1 MKQQLLIL
9 SVASVLAFTKANA
22 QTADLDQAPVTVI
35 QQAASDRQLSHNATQ
50 AKGYPN
56 STLSGCTAANMC
68 PQITTN
74 TGNVR
79 GYYFVAPVSFVLC
92 GLLVPTD
99 ASTGPQSIAVVR
111 FHTMLPPAY
120 PSITNDFDSLFY
132 VASDTGLVTPVS
144 CNILINA
151 GDSIG
156 IYGARS
162 TSTICSYGSPVCQTT
177 ILGDT
182 VTLTRSGMQ
191 FPLYN
196 QQMHDVWS
204 EAASDISRVIMYV
217 DAAPNSVKENKDVL
231 LSIAPNPSNGV
242 IAVKAAANHP
252 FAASDKLEIYNIM
265 GSKVYESNG
274 NIPSSINLSEQA
286 GGVYFV
292 TLHSGNTAVTKKII
306 INK

>member
-1 MKQQLLIL
+1 MKKQLCIL
-9 SVASVLAFTKANA
+9 SVVSALAFNGAIA
-22 QTADLDQAPVTVI
+22 QTADLDQAPVTIV
-35 QQAASDRQLSHNATQ
+35 QQSASNKHITRSAVQKS
-50 AKGYPN
+50 YPN
-56 STLSGCTAANMC
+56 STLSGCTAAPMC
-68 PQITTN
+68 PQISSN
-74 TGNVR
+74 SGSVR

-99 ASTGPQSIAVVR
+99 LSTDPQSIEVLQ
-111 FHTMLPPAY
+111 FHGMLPPAY
-120 PSITNDFDSLFY
+120 SAVTNNFTSLFY
-132 VASDTGLVTPVS
+132 TASDTGITTPVS

-156 IYGARS
+156 IYGSRG
-162 TSTICSYGSPVCQTT
+162 TSTICSYGSPSCQTT
-177 ILGDT
+177 ILGNT

-204 EAASDISRVIMYV
+204 EAAADISRVIMYV
-217 DAAPNSVKENKDVL
+217 DAAPTSVRENNETL
-231 LSIAPNPSNGV
+231 FSLAPNPSNG
-242 IAVKAAANHP
+242 ILSVKAGANHP
-252 FAASDKLEIYNIM
+252 FAAGDKLEVYNIM

-292 TLHSGNTAVTKKII
+292 TLHSGSAAVTKKIV